1 MQTVFVNPERCIG
14 CLQCELACAVEHSA
28 SQDAATAFLEVPV
41 PRKRVHVEPGPMP
54 TLAFPNRCRHC
65 DPAPCLQVCPSGA
78 ITREDELGVVL
89 VEPKRCIGCAMQASG
104 PGIYFQTAQASLVG
118 DLQSTILWAISEGAN
133 DVELPSGY
141 ASILSAA
148 QLAADNQALGSCRQ

>member
-1 MQTVFVNPERCIG
+1 VGAAGGPVAATEVTFAPGARTGTPDDGMEGSSMSGPQRREWSDADRVRESRACIG

-54 TLAFPNRCRHC
+54 TLAFPNAAALRSGSV
-65 DPAPCLQVCPSGA
+65 PAGLPVRA

-89 VEPKRCIGCAMQASG
+89 VEPKRCIGCAM
-104 PGIYFQTAQASLVG
+104 SLWSAH
-118 DLQSTILWAISEGAN
+118 ST
-133 DVELPSGY
+133 
-141 ASILSAA
+141 
-148 QLAADNQALGSCRQ
+148 